1 MQYAQRNA
9 NVTPHAKSGIK
20 RIYNAFI
27 EKTKAEKDN
36 AKNKIL
42 KNTFI
47 KKMIAVII
55 PPPFHYIQQKIQKL
69 KKRLLISH
77 QISF

>member
-27 EKTKAEKDN
+27 AKTKAEKDN
-36 AKNKIL
+36 PKNKML
-42 KNTFI
+42 KNRFI

-55 PPPFHYIQQKIQKL
+55 PPLHYIQQKMQKL
-69 KKRLLISH
+69 KNAY
-77 QISF
+77 